1 MNPVRAAVLAAGFRR
16 RGPWVTRFE
25 IGGRPFGG
33 TIPFA
38 TDERLAAFVAAFPG
52 ARRILELGALE
63 GGHTFALAARPG
75 VEVVAVE
82 GRREN
87 VERARFVQRV
97 LGAGNVRFVHAD
109 VAVTGPDAWGEFD
122 AVLCS
127 GLLYHLGR
135 PWALVDRLR
144 AAAPGVFLWT
154 HVAPAARDVHPLD
167 GTPGEWRRELWR
179 DDPTVGLDRRS
190 FWPTLDALVDRLRA
204 RGFPVV
210 EVTEHDTPGAPA
222 ATIVARDPAA

>member
-16 RGPWVTRFE
+16 HGPWVTRFDIE
-25 IGGRPFGG
+25 GRTFGG
-33 TIPFA
+33 TVPFA
-38 TDERLAAFVAAFPG
+38 TDERLAAFVDAFPD

-63 GGHTFALAARPG
+63 GGHTFTLAARPD
-75 VEVVAVE
+75 VEIVAVE
-82 GRREN
+82 GRSEN
-87 VERARFVQRV
+87 VDRARFAQRA
-97 LGAGNVRFVHAD
+97 LGIDNVTFVHAD

-154 HVAPAARDVHPLD
+154 HVAPVARDTHPLD
-167 GTPGEWRRELWR
+167 ATPGEWRRELWR
-179 DDPTVGLDRRS
+179 EDPTVGLERRS
-190 FWPTLDALVDRLRA
+190 FWPTLDALVERLHTH
-204 RGFPVV
+204 GFPAVD
-210 EVTEHDTPGAPA
+210 VTEHATPGAPA